1 MSDSINAKAELAGW
15 ARQLSHMFIADLKH
29 MPESSFTQPQGG
41 KCRTVADMVA
51 EVSGLN
57 MMAVSAI
64 NGNAP
69 AMPSEEER
77 AGYVATLTTPEA
89 CIHAIESSSEALA
102 QALSDASDAALSES
116 FTAPWGMTLSKYQ
129 FANIAANN
137 MWYHDGQLNY
147 IHMLNGDDK
156 IYWMGD

>member
-1 MSDSINAKAELAGW
+1 MSENINAKVELANW

-29 MPESSFTQPQGG
+29 VPDASLTEAQGG
-41 KCRTVADMVA
+41 KCRTVADIVA

-57 MMAVSAI
+57 MMAVGAI
-64 NGNAP
+64 TGNGP
-69 AMPSEEER
+69 AMPTDEER
-77 AGYVATLTTPEA
+77 AAYVSTLTSKDA
-89 CIHAIESSSEALA
+89 CINAIQSSADALA
-102 QALSDASDAALSES
+102 QALSDASDATLSES
-116 FTAPWGMTLSKYQ
+116 FTAPWGMTTSKYQ

-137 MWYHDGQLNY
+137 MWYHDGQLNF